1 MLHEERTSVDA
12 ETPAALAA
20 EYVSELAGIVADRG
34 VDTVAADTGIDEETL
49 TTLVAGDVATAASQL
64 DLEDAAAIQAL
75 ESDLDAATIYAEA
88 CDHLLLG
95 MSMAVLDV
103 DTIAAEYEG
112 ERSGKGIQQRIERR
126 APMSLAEFARIEHFV
141 ASRR

>member
-1 MLHEERTSVDA
+1 MLHEDRTSVEA
-12 ETPAALAA
+12 ETPAALA
-20 EYVSELAGIVADRG
+20 ETYRSELAAIVDGRDAAA
-34 VDTVAADTGIDEETL
+34 VAEEAEIDEAAVRALRE
-49 TTLVAGDVATAASQL
+49 GDLEAL

-88 CDHLLLG
+88 CDNLLLG

-103 DTIAAEYEG
+103 DVIAAEYEG
-112 ERSGKGIQQRIERR
+112 ERSGKGIQQRLERR
-126 APMSLAEFARIEHFV
+126 ASMSLAEFARLQHFV